1 VEAILIRDLHAVRA
15 LSGRERRGRAFLR
28 SRRSRAGLAL
38 PTLVSAA
45 LWIDEE
51 DLVSEYRVEKDSMGE
66 VRVPADAYWGAQTQ
80 RAVENFPVSG
90 QRFPRRFIEALG
102 LIKWASAKA
111 NEELGLLDARR
122 AEAIRTAAEEVIEGK
137 LDDHFPIDIFQT
149 GSGTSTNM
157 NANEVIANRAD
168 EILGEPRGSK
178 AVHPNDH
185 VNMGQSSNDVIPT
198 AIHLSSLLAIRD
210 DLQPSL
216 EHLTNALRAKS
227 EQFANVLKVGR
238 THLMD
243 ATPIT
248 LGQEFGGYAQQGG
261 YGNVRIFQATA
272 RLSELAL
279 GGTAVGTGLNA
290 DERFA
295 PRTIDI
301 IRERSGLTDL
311 REAVDH
317 FEAQSSK
324 DACVEFSG
332 QLRTLAVSLMKI
344 ANDIRWMGSGPRA
357 GLGELKL
364 PELQPGSSIMPG
376 KVNPVMPEVVTQ
388 VAAQVIG
395 NDAAVAVC
403 GLSSAF
409 ELNVFMP
416 VIARNLL
423 ESISLLASACRV
435 FTANCID
442 GLEAD
447 EQRCR
452 ELVEASFPIVTALVP
467 AIGYDAAAEISKEAY
482 RSGRTIREV
491 ALERGALGEKELDEA
506 LDLMKMTRG
515 GIVAPGLGGG

>member
-1 VEAILIRDLHAVRA
+1 VGEFRM
-15 LSGRERRGRAFLR
+15 
-28 SRRSRAGLAL
+28 
-38 PTLVSAA
+38 
-45 LWIDEE
+45 
-51 DLVSEYRVEKDSMGE
+51 EKDSMGE

-102 LIKWASAKA
+102 IIKWAAAKA
-111 NEELGLLDARR
+111 NEELGLLDARG
-122 AEAIRTAAEEVIEGK
+122 AEAILAAADEVIEGK

-178 AVHPNDH
+178 TVHPNDH
-185 VNMGQSSNDVIPT
+185 VNNGQSSNDVIPT
-198 AIHLSSLLAIRD
+198 AIHLSALLGFRD
-210 DLQPSL
+210 DLVPAL
-216 EHLTNALRAKS
+216 ERLHAALRSKAD
-227 EQFANVLKVGR
+227 EFAGVLKVGR

-248 LGQEFGGYAQQGG
+248 LGQQFGGYSRQVENGIARIRAA
-261 YGNVRIFQATA
+261 NVH
-272 RLSELAL
+272 LEELAL

-295 PRTIDI
+295 PRAITLIV
-301 IRERSGLTDL
+301 ERTGLAV
-311 REAVDH
+311 REAENH
-317 FEAQSSK
+317 FEAQGSK
-324 DACVEFSG
+324 DACVQSSAS
-332 QLRTLAVSLMKI
+332 LRTIAAGLMKI

-376 KVNPVMPEVVTQ
+376 KVNPVIPEVVTQ

-395 NDAAVAVC
+395 NDSAVAVC
-403 GLSSAF
+403 GMSGAF
-409 ELNVFMP
+409 ELNVYMP

-423 ESISLLASACRV
+423 ESITLLASASRL
-435 FTANCID
+435 FADSCIA

-467 AIGYDAAAEISKEAY
+467 AIGYDTAAEISKEAY

-491 ALERGALGEKELDEA
+491 ALEKGVLGEKELDEA

>member
-1 VEAILIRDLHAVRA
+1 M
-15 LSGRERRGRAFLR
+15 SG
-28 SRRSRAGLAL
+28 
-38 PTLVSAA
+38 
-45 LWIDEE
+45 
-51 DLVSEYRVEKDSMGE
+51 YRVEKDSMGE
-66 VRVPADAYWGAQTQ
+66 VRVPEDAYWGAQTQ

-102 LIKWASAKA
+102 LIKWAAAKA
-111 NEELGLLDARR
+111 NLELGLLDQRR
-122 AEAIRTAAEEVIEGK
+122 ADAIMAAAEEVIAGK
-137 LDDHFPIDIFQT
+137 LDDHFPVDIFQT

-185 VNMGQSSNDVIPT
+185 VNNGQSSNDVIPT
-198 AIHLSSLLAIRD
+198 AIHVAAVLSIRSDLLPSA
-210 DLQPSL
+210 LQL
-216 EHLTNALRAKS
+216 AQAFEEKEAA
-227 EQFANVLKVGR
+227 FANVLKVGR

-248 LGQEFGGYAQQGG
+248 LGQEFSGYAAQI
-261 YGNVRIFQATA
+261 NNATTRVTHA
-272 RLSELAL
+272 TERLAELAL

-295 PRTIDI
+295 ARAIGTLAERTGVTAFI
-301 IRERSGLTDL
+301 
-311 REAVDH
+311 EAANH
-317 FEAQSSK
+317 FEAQSAK
-324 DACVEFSG
+324 DWCVHISG
-332 QLRTLAVSLMKI
+332 TLRTLAVALMKI

-376 KVNPVMPEVVTQ
+376 KVNPVIPEVVTQ

-395 NDAAVAVC
+395 NDAAIAVC
-403 GLSSAF
+403 GMSGAF

-423 ESISLLASACRV
+423 ESIALLASAARL
-435 FTANCID
+435 FADKCIA

-447 EQRCR
+447 EERCR

-482 RSGRTIREV
+482 RTGRTIREV
-491 ALERGALGEKELDEA
+491 ALSKGVLGEKELDEA

>member
-1 VEAILIRDLHAVRA
+1 MSD
-15 LSGRERRGRAFLR
+15 F
-28 SRRSRAGLAL
+28 
-38 PTLVSAA
+38 
-45 LWIDEE
+45 
-51 DLVSEYRVEKDSMGE
+51 RVEKDSMGE

-102 LIKWASAKA
+102 LIKWAAAKA
-111 NEELGLLDARR
+111 NAELGLLDRRR
-122 AEAIRTAAEEVIEGK
+122 ADAIMAAAEEVIAGQ
-137 LDDHFPIDIFQT
+137 LDDHFPVDIFQT

-168 EILGEPRGSK
+168 EILGEARGSK

-185 VNMGQSSNDVIPT
+185 VNNGQSSNDVIPT
-198 AIHLSSLLAIRD
+198 AIHLSALLAMRD
-210 DLQPSL
+210 LMPAAGD
-216 EHLTNALRAKS
+216 LRAAFAAKAA
-227 EQFANVLKVGR
+227 QFERVLKVGR

-243 ATPIT
+243 ATPMT
-248 LGQEFGGYAQQGG
+248 LGQEFSGYARQIENAVSGVAHAAG
-261 YGNVRIFQATA
+261 KLV
-272 RLSELAL
+272 ELAL

-290 DERFA
+290 DERFPARAIASIAERTGLGVSEA
-295 PRTIDI
+295 PN
-301 IRERSGLTDL
+301 
-311 REAVDH
+311 H
-317 FEAQSSK
+317 FEAQAAK
-324 DACVEFSG
+324 DACVQMSAT
-332 QLRTLAVSLMKI
+332 LRTFAVSLMKI

-376 KVNPVMPEVVTQ
+376 KVNPVIPEVVTQ

-403 GLSSAF
+403 GMSGAF

-423 ESISLLASACRV
+423 ESIALLASASRL
-435 FTANCID
+435 FADKCIS

-447 EQRCR
+447 EERCR

-482 RSGRTIREV
+482 KSGRTIREV
-491 ALERGALGEKELDEA
+491 ALEKGVLGEKELDEA